1 MIYLFFTPVYS
12 STVFVLIVVVVL
24 EVSPTCVYVAV
35 VVIVRHA
42 LQLVIP
48 SATAILILTTDS
60 KIYFFIFLRVFG

>member
-48 SATAILILTTDS
+48 SAKATLIITTND
-60 KIYFFIFLRVFG
+60 KINFLIFRCIFR